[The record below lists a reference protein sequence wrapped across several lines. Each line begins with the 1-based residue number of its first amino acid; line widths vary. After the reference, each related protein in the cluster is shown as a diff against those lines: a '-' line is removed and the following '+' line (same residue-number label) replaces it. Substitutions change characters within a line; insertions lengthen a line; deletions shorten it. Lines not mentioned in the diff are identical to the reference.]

1 MGTGVHSLRYL
12 GQNLHLPIVLSAEY
26 DPRLAFYASMVPTVA
41 LLVGYH
47 LVYQPRQYRKRV
59 A

>member
-1 MGTGVHSLRYL
+1 MDIGMHSLRYL
-12 GQNLHLPIVLSAEY
+12 GQNLHLPIVLSAEH
-26 DPRLAFYASMVPTVA
+26 DPQLAFYTSVVPTAA
-41 LLVGYH
+41 LLLGYH